1 MVVKNK
7 QIHTHSDIHN
17 ERVDDIP
24 LLLAQMKEMR
34 VPELINQCFPTHG
47 NWQGLS
53 PGHVVAGWLTFIM
66 SQSNHRLSH
75 LRSWAATRLQT
86 LRASLGV
93 PLVET
98 DFTDDRLALTLDYL
112 SDNEC
117 WKAFE
122 DALNGHLIR
131 IYDLHGDLV
140 RLDSTSA
147 SSYGQVTKDGLLQF
161 GHSKDHRPD
170 LPQLKINLSTLD
182 PLGLPLTATITSGEK
197 ADDPLYT
204 PEIDRV
210 RQTLQK
216 HGLLYVGDSKMGALS
231 TRAHVVA
238 GEDYY
243 LCPLSAV
250 QVSAADLAQ
259 LLEPVSQGEL
269 KPVAIWRR
277 DEETG
282 RREKIGAGFEYTVT
296 LTAEHDGK
304 ESTWEERRFVVCSL
318 SFAQAQ
324 KKSLDQRLR
333 RAAAEIRQLNQRKQG
348 KKELKTAAEYRAAV
362 GKILM
367 RHRVSGLLEVD
378 YLVKRSEKQIRA
390 WGHHPARVE
399 VTETSSVRVRRDQ
412 AAIRAAKEQLGWRV
426 YATNAPEEKLSLT
439 KAVLI
444 YRGAPQIERGFRR
457 LKGPLS
463 LTPLYLET
471 TTRLTGLVRLLLI
484 GLRVLGLVEYKARR
498 SLAAKGE
505 KIAGL
510 TKGLPK
516 KETARPT
523 TEAILQAFENVTLTQ
538 VGDAWYLTRLNALQ
552 KQLLELLGFSQDI
565 YHCLVPHFSEVPIQM
580 SET

>member
-7 QIHTHSDIHN
+7 QIQTHSEIHN

-34 VPELINQCFPTHG
+34 VPELLNQCFPTHG
-47 NWQGLS
+47 NWAGLS
-53 PGHVVAGWLTFIM
+53 LGQVVTVWLAFLM
-66 SQSNHRLSH
+66 SQRNHRLSH

-98 DFTDDRLALTLDYL
+98 DFTDDRLALALDYL
-112 SDNEC
+112 SDDEC
-117 WKAFE
+117 WQAFE

-131 IYDLHGDLV
+131 IYDLNGEIV
-140 RLDSTSA
+140 RLDSTTA
-147 SSYGQVTKDGLLQF
+147 SSYGEVTKDGLLQF

-170 LPQLKINLSTLD
+170 LPQLKIKLSTLD
-182 PLGLPLTATITSGEK
+182 PCGLPLTATITSGEK

-210 RQTLQK
+210 RKTLQK

-231 TRAHVVA
+231 TRAHIVMGA
-238 GEDYY
+238 DYY

-250 QVSAADLAQ
+250 QVSVAELAQ
-259 LLEPVSQGEL
+259 WLEPVRQGEL
-269 KPVAIWRR
+269 NPVPIWRR

-282 RREKIGAGFEYTVT
+282 RREKIGAGFESTVT
-296 LTAEHDGK
+296 RTAEQDGK
-304 ESTWEERRFVVCSL
+304 QMTWEERRLVVCSL
-318 SFAQAQ
+318 SFAEAQ
-324 KKSLDQRLR
+324 KKGLAQRLR
-333 RAAAEIRQLNQRKQG
+333 RAAAESRQLNQRKKG

-362 GKILM
+362 EKILT
-367 RHRVSGLLEVD
+367 RHRVSGLLEVA
-378 YLVKRSEKQIRA
+378 YLVKRSEQQIRA
-390 WGHHPARVE
+390 WRDRPARVE
-399 VTETSSVRVRRDQ
+399 VTETWSVRVRREES
-412 AAIRAAKEQLGWRV
+412 AIRAAQELLGWRV
-426 YATNAPEEKLSLT
+426 YATNAPTEKLSLT
-439 KAVLI
+439 KAVLV
-444 YRGAPQIERGFRR
+444 YRGSPQIERGFRR

-484 GLRVLGLVEYKARR
+484 GLRVLGLLEYKARR
-498 SLAAKGE
+498 SLAAQGDQL
-505 KIAGL
+505 AGL

-516 KETARPT
+516 KATARPT
-523 TEAILQAFENVTLTQ
+523 TESILQAFEEVTLSQ
-538 VGDAWYLTRLNALQ
+538 VGGAWYLTPLNALQ
-552 KQLLELLGFSQDI
+552 TRLLELLGFGPDI